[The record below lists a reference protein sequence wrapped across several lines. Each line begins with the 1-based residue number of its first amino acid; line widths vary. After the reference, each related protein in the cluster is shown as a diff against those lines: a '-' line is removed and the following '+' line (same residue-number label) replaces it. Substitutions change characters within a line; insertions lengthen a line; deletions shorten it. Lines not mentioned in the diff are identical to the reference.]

1 MGTLSLLAILQIC
14 DHCEFDCISSVIEMG
29 TLSLLAIL
37 QICDHCEFDCISSVI
52 EGPLVY
58 LKTENCCLKIFVE
71 IRVGE
76 KYVKICVMLF
86 KN

>member
-1 MGTLSLLAILQIC
+1 
-14 DHCEFDCISSVIEMG
+14 MG

-58 LKTENCCLKIFVE
+58 LKTENCCLKTFVE